1 MSTKEILK
9 RIQKQ
14 VPSSWLYPLQNIH
27 SNLIFWWL
35 LYRGSEP
42 AVFSE
47 KSALVFSPHQDDETF
62 GCGGTIALKRERG
75 IPVAVVFLTDGQ
87 GGLSPDSPIKHEIV
101 QIRKQEALKALDILG
116 VEASRIH
123 FLDKPD
129 GTLPDLQPDSR
140 TETLEQIVQLIKLYN
155 PEEVYV
161 PHRKDCHKDHEAT
174 YELVKEAIAKAG
186 IKVELLQYP
195 IWMFWRA
202 PIFIM
207 LKLQDMAAAH
217 CLSITSVQN
226 KKSQAI
232 ASYRSQIGGLPSG
245 FVKRF
250 SSPYEIFFKATQ

>member
-27 SNLIFWWL
+27 SSLIFRWL
-35 LYRGSEP
+35 LYRGSKP
-42 AVFSE
+42 AAFSE

-62 GCGGTIALKRERG
+62 GCGGAIALKRERG

-87 GGLSPDSPIKHEIV
+87 GGPDLDPIKHDIV

-129 GTLPDLQPDSR
+129 GNLPDLQPEQR
-140 TETLEQIVQLIKLYN
+140 IETVEQIIQLIKLYN

-161 PHRKDCHKDHEAT
+161 PHQKDCHKDHEAT

-186 IKVELLQYP
+186 IKVDLLQYP

-207 LKLQDMAAAH
+207 LKLQDMADAW

-250 SSPYEIFFKATQ
+250 LSPYEIFFKVSQ

>member
-9 RIQKQ
+9 RIQKL
-14 VPSSWLYPLQNIH
+14 VPSTWLYQLQDIH
-27 SNLIFWWL
+27 SSLIFRWL
-35 LYRGSEP
+35 LYRGTEP
-42 AVFSE
+42 AALSE

-62 GCGGTIALKRERG
+62 GCGGAIALKRECG

-87 GGLSPDSPIKHEIV
+87 GSHGSDSPIKHEIV

-116 VEASRIH
+116 VDASKIH

-129 GTLPDLQPDSR
+129 GTLPDLQPGQRS
-140 TETLEQIVQLIKLYN
+140 ETVEQIVQLIKLYS

-186 IKVELLQYP
+186 VKVELLQYP
-195 IWMFWRA
+195 IWLFWRA

-207 LKLQDMAAAH
+207 LKLQDMAAAR

-226 KKSQAI
+226 KKSNAI
-232 ASYRSQIGGLPSG
+232 ASYCSQLEGLPSG

-250 SSPYEIFFKATQ
+250 LSPYEIFFKVSQ